1 MAVEATPAKTK
12 EIPYIGVRKVRGGY
26 KGEITVSGKKVR
38 RTISR
43 GRFREEAVAAAP
55 A

>member
-1 MAVEATPAKTK
+1 MEATPAKTK

-38 RTISR
+38 RTASTSPVPDSAR
-43 GRFREEAVAAAP
+43 RQ
-55 A
+55 